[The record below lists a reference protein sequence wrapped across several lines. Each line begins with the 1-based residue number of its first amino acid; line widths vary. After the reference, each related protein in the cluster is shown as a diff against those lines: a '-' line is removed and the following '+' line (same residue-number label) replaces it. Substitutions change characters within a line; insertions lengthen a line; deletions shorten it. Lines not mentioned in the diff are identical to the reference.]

1 MRLHYRAPTA
11 PTYVVSGAGGNRE
24 SNADPG
30 GKKEWSA
37 WHSKARGYGLAIVRN
52 SSLTWEFRSAAND
65 SVLDTFTITK

>member
-1 MRLHYRAPTA
+1 MQLHYRAPTA

-37 WHSKARGYGLAIVRN
+37 YPMSPVCRNRSMEPLAAKAACEDRCGRL
-52 SSLTWEFRSAAND
+52 
-65 SVLDTFTITK
+65 